1 MSGKDAAQTLQTVK
15 DKFGGFLSP
24 HARDDVKSNI
34 NNAQSK
40 ARPGRKRKAEKMA
53 QLNLRVPEA
62 VKHRV
67 RILAAR
73 DRREMSEIVIE
84 AITLYEAKYG
94 PASVLEP
101 TRQG

>member
-1 MSGKDAAQTLQTVK
+1 MSGKTAAQKLK
-15 DKFGGFLSP
+15 EKFGFGSP
-24 HARDDVKSNI
+24 PARAETKGYVGEP
-34 NNAQSK
+34 AK

-53 QLNLRVPEA
+53 QLNLRVPEE

-84 AITLYEAKYG
+84 AIKLYEAHHG
-94 PASVLEP
+94 GAIVVDP
-101 TRQG
+101 TRES